1 MSADVVV
8 RIPEALRGF
17 TGGDSELHVE
27 AASVAD
33 AIGVLARTHA
43 DLINHICSRD
53 GELRPFVNL
62 YLGSDDVRRLEGLR
76 TRLHAG
82 DVVTILPSVAGG

>member
-17 TGGDSELHVE
+17 TGGSRELHVE

-33 AIGVLARTHA
+33 AIAALRRTHA

-62 YLGSDDVRRLEGLR
+62 YVGREDVRARDGLK
-76 TRLHAG
+76 TTLAPG
-82 DVVTILPSVAGG
+82 DVLSILPSVAGG